1 MTYINRV
8 LAKDEHILHQG
19 KIHWIVYAR
28 PVVLCIIGISLL
40 IKGSEGGSVEALGAA
55 FLFFAACTW
64 LTAWIERIT
73 TEIAVTSRRVIVKY
87 GLVWRSTMELN
98 AGKIESVQVNQ
109 SVLGRI
115 LNFGTV
121 TARGTGSGLEPVR
134 RVDSPLTFRAAIG
147 QLQASFTAV

>member
-1 MTYINRV
+1 MTYIDQV
-8 LAKDEHILHQG
+8 LGKDEHVLHRG

-28 PVVLCIIGISLL
+28 PVVFSFIGICLL
-40 IKGSEGGSVEALGAA
+40 IKGSDGGSVEVVGAG
-55 FLFFAACTW
+55 FLFLAAGTW
-64 LTAWIERIT
+64 LTAWLERIT

-109 SVLGRI
+109 SVLGRV

-134 RVDSPLTFRAAIG
+134 RVHSPLQLRAAIG
-147 QLQASFTAV
+147 QLQTS